1 MSVNKKKQPSK
12 PQKPWF
18 LIKLVVST
26 LAVILSY
33 RYPIPIDS
41 FRNQEMLTLVVVSIF
56 LIAKPSPYF
65 TLMKKSSHP
74 KLFAVLVYA
83 ALIFP
88 GLVFVNTKYQDWDN
102 AQMLKGL
109 ARDFP
114 ALVADIE
121 QDTGLDLVVDTNC
134 MTTSEKFS
142 SGVRTC
148 ELRFGLKASQE
159 DVDRVFI
166 SIEENG
172 IFVKGKLG
180 ENKKGYY
187 FSYRRKDSCSFTNM
201 ELISG
206 GCVVAVRDANVEL
219 AKSLF

>member
-148 ELRFGLKASQE
+148 ELRFGLQAGQE
-159 DVDRVFI
+159 DIDRVFGI
-166 SIEENG
+166 IKANKNFIKDKEYENRRG
-172 IFVKGKLG
+172 YRFNYRN
-180 ENKKGYY
+180 NK
-187 FSYRRKDSCSFTNM
+187 SCSFNSSG
-201 ELISG
+201 LISG
-206 GCVVAVRDANVEL
+206 GCVIAVRDANVEL